1 MDRLKTR
8 QRLAKMSTEGLAPI
22 VSTPITIQE
31 EDDPSAGRLAAKIRS
46 QAILNESIPDMGY
59 APRKIKSSVT
69 KQEIE
74 EFQQKENT
82 PIEINGSFYRLHPA
96 SIPEPDLEE
105 PPSQATLQTNLDL
118 RSQTGVEINTI
129 LVAIRKNR
137 ADLERNT
144 QLMKALDDQYNTAV
158 GNLEERLRTSNK
170 NKKVMRAVANEY
182 NFEETYRN
190 NKQAL
195 IDQRNDII
203 STLDQLKA
211 RLEEIKADVVEYDE
225 ELPENLAKIKGMRE
239 RNKAKIRA
247 YEDNLRTLNR
257 TFNLTQEQG
266 ESEEDY
272 LARIKVQTEAVADPS
287 TVLDRFNLYEAR
299 IFKENLRELIRD
311 NATVEYAYNA
321 LFQEDEGYIPELNK
335 LFAFVKTEYQRLYG
349 NVQLKDEALVKF
361 LKKILE
367 EPPPREELQGETAD
381 MSSKYTALLK
391 RGRYTKKQLIEAI
404 QNIID
409 YRDEPVQVMVK
420 GKEATLSMGARG
432 GLSYT
437 YNGKA
442 KAIANAEKE
451 VLIAFF
457 VLLMESVKLKD
468 SNLYARLNEQLN
480 VRTNAEYGEGI
491 HGGIKEKLPKFCS
504 LGKCDVNL
512 HKLFYKNV
520 LSITHNGYKLPGAKN
535 TPVSDE
541 FVKLVMDLCKGVY
554 PSTKDLNKL
563 SPMEMQTFD
572 SLLYLAG
579 LHKRVENTAD
589 KTIPKMKK
597 RIELIGGEIQ
607 AGNTNTLLK
616 DELRDIVYKLYHMNE
631 ITQNAAS
638 DYLKQFR

>member
-31 EDDPSAGRLAAKIRS
+31 DDDPSAGRLAAKIRS
-46 QAILNESIPDMGY
+46 QSILNESIPNMGY
-59 APRKIKSSVT
+59 APRKVKSSIT

-96 SIPEPDLEE
+96 IIPEPDLEE
-105 PPSQATLQTNLDL
+105 APSQADVQTSMDV
-118 RSQTGVEINTI
+118 RSQAGTEINTLI
-129 LVAIRKNR
+129 VAIRQKR
-137 ADLERNT
+137 ADLSRNT
-144 QLMKALDDQYNTAV
+144 QLMTALDEQYNAAV

-170 NKKVMRAVANEY
+170 NKKVMRQVANEY

-195 IDQRNDII
+195 TDQRQEII

-211 RLEEIKADVVEYDE
+211 RLEELKADVDEYEE
-225 ELPENLAKIKGMRE
+225 ELPEALAKIKGMRE

-287 TVLDRFNLYEAR
+287 LVVDRFNLYEAR

-321 LFQEDEGYIPELNK
+321 LFQEDEGSIPELNK
-335 LFAFVKTEYQRLYG
+335 IFTLVKSRYQKLYG
-349 NVQLKDEALVKF
+349 TVQLKDEALVKF
-361 LKKILE
+361 LKRMMEDPVEIVVE
-367 EPPPREELQGETAD
+367 EELQGETAD
-381 MSSKYTALLK
+381 MSSKYNALLK
-391 RGRYTKKQLIEAI
+391 RGRFTKKQLIEAI

-409 YRDEPVQVMVK
+409 YRDDPVKVMVK
-420 GKEATLSMGARG
+420 GKEAVLSMGARG

-437 YNGKA
+437 YNGKV
-442 KAIANAEKE
+442 KVIANAEKD

-457 VLLMESVKLKD
+457 VLLMETVKVKD
-468 SNLYARLNEQLN
+468 PALYGRLNEQLN
-480 VRTNAEYGEGI
+480 VRTNTEYGEGI
-491 HGGIKEKLPKFCS
+491 QEKLPKFCR

-520 LSITHNGYKLPGAKN
+520 LSITHNGYKIPGAKN

-589 KTIPKMKK
+589 KTIPKLKK

>member
-1 MDRLKTR
+1 MERLKTR

-31 EDDPSAGRLAAKIRS
+31 DDDPSAGRLAAKIRS
-46 QAILNESIPDMGY
+46 QSILNESIPRMVY
-59 APRKIKSSVT
+59 TPKQKKSSIT

-105 PPSQATLQTNLDL
+105 APSQADVQTTLDV
-118 RSQTGVEINTI
+118 RSQAGVEINTI
-129 LVAIRKNR
+129 LVAIRKNK

-144 QLMKALDDQYNTAV
+144 QLMKALDDQYNAAV
-158 GNLEERLRTSNK
+158 NTVGTNAQFFEDQYQFQKEQLEAIR
-170 NKKVMRAVANEY
+170 NE
-182 NFEETYRN
+182 
-190 NKQAL
+190 
-195 IDQRNDII
+195 II
-203 STLDQLKA
+203 STLDKLKA
-211 RLEEIKADVVEYDE
+211 RLEEIKADVDEYDE
-225 ELPENLAKIKGMRE
+225 ELPENLAKIKGMQE
-239 RNKAKIRA
+239 RNKAKVRA
-247 YEDNLRTLNR
+247 YEDNLRSLNR

-287 TVLDRFNLYEAR
+287 LVVDRFNLYEAR

-321 LFQEDEGYIPELNK
+321 LFQEDEGAIPELNK
-335 LFAFVKTEYQRLYG
+335 IFTLIKSRYLKLYG
-349 NVQLKDEALVKF
+349 TVQLKDEALVKF
-361 LKKILE
+361 LKKMMEDPVETVIQQ
-367 EPPPREELQGETAD
+367 ELQGETAD
-381 MSSKYTALLK
+381 MSSKYNALLK
-391 RGRYTKKQLIEAI
+391 RGRFTKKQLIEAI

-409 YRDEPVQVMVK
+409 YRDDPIQVMVK

-437 YNGKA
+437 YNGKV
-442 KAIANAEKE
+442 KVIANAEKD

-457 VLLMESVKLKD
+457 VLLMESVKVKD
-468 SNLYARLNEQLN
+468 PALYGRLNEQLN
-480 VRTNAEYGEGI
+480 VRTNTEYGEGI
-491 HGGIKEKLPKFCS
+491 QEKLPKFCR

-520 LSITHNGYKLPGAKN
+520 LSITHNGYKLQGAKN
-535 TPVSDE
+535 TPVGDE

-563 SPMEMQTFD
+563 PPTELQLFD
-572 SLLYLAG
+572 ALLYLAG

-589 KTIPKMKK
+589 KTIPKLKK

-638 DYLKQFR
+638 DYLKQFK

>member
-1 MDRLKTR
+1 MERLKTR
-8 QRLAKMSTEGLAPI
+8 QRLAKMSTEGLGPI

-46 QAILNESIPDMGY
+46 QSILNESIPGMGY

-105 PPSQATLQTNLDL
+105 APSQADVQTALDV
-118 RSQTGVEINTI
+118 RGQAETEINTI
-129 LVAIRKNR
+129 LVAIRKNT

-144 QLMKALDDQYNTAV
+144 QLMKALDDQYNAAVNRV
-158 GNLEERLRTSNK
+158 GNNAQFFEDQYQFQKEQLEAIRQE
-170 NKKVMRAVANEY
+170 
-182 NFEETYRN
+182 
-190 NKQAL
+190 
-195 IDQRNDII
+195 II
-203 STLDQLKA
+203 STLDHLKA
-211 RLEEIKADVVEYDE
+211 RLEEIKADVDEYDE
-225 ELPENLAKIKGMRE
+225 ELPENLAKIKGMQE
-239 RNKAKIRA
+239 RNKAKVRA
-247 YEDNLRTLNR
+247 YEENLRTLNR

-266 ESEEDY
+266 ESDEDY

-287 TVLDRFNLYEAR
+287 LVVDRFNLYEAR

-321 LFQEDEGYIPELNK
+321 LFQEDDGSIPELNK
-335 LFAFVKTEYQRLYG
+335 IFTLVKSRYLKLYG
-349 NVQLKDEALVKF
+349 TVQLKDEALVKF
-361 LKKILE
+361 LKKMMEDPVETVIQQ
-367 EPPPREELQGETAD
+367 ELQGETAD
-381 MSSKYTALLK
+381 MSSKYNALLK
-391 RGRYTKKQLIEAI
+391 RGRFTKKQLIEAI

-420 GKEATLSMGARG
+420 GKQAVLSMGARG

-437 YNGKA
+437 YNGKV
-442 KAIANAEKE
+442 KVIANAEKD

-457 VLLMESVKLKD
+457 VLLMESVKVKD
-468 SNLYARLNEQLN
+468 PALYGRLNEQLN
-480 VRTNAEYGEGI
+480 VRTNTEYGEGI
-491 HGGIKEKLPKFCS
+491 HGGIKEKLPKFCR

-520 LSITHNGYKLPGAKN
+520 LSITHNGYKLQGAKN

-589 KTIPKMKK
+589 KTIPKLKK

-638 DYLKQFR
+638 DYLKQFK

>member
-1 MDRLKTR
+1 MERLKTR
-8 QRLAKMSTEGLAPI
+8 QRLAKMSTEGLGPI
-22 VSTPITIQE
+22 ISAPITIQE

-46 QAILNESIPDMGY
+46 QAILNESIPDMGS
-59 APRKIKSSVT
+59 APRRIKSSIS

-96 SIPEPDLEE
+96 NIPEPDLEE
-105 PPSQATLQTNLDL
+105 VPSQASLQTNLDI
-118 RSQTGVEINTI
+118 RSQAGVEINNI
-129 LVAIRKNR
+129 LVAIQQNK
-137 ADLERNT
+137 ADLKRNT
-144 QLMKALDDQYNTAV
+144 QRMKALDDQYNSAVNRV
-158 GNLEERLRTSNK
+158 GNNAQFFEDQYQFQKEQL
-170 NKKVMRAVANEY
+170 VAIRNE
-182 NFEETYRN
+182 
-190 NKQAL
+190 
-195 IDQRNDII
+195 II
-203 STLDQLKA
+203 SRLDQLKA
-211 RLEEIKADVVEYDE
+211 RLEEVKADVDEYDE
-225 ELPENLAKIKGMRE
+225 DLPENLAKIKGMRE
-239 RNKAKIRA
+239 RNKAKVKA

-272 LARIKVQTEAVADPS
+272 LARLKVQTEAIADPS
-287 TVLDRFNLYEAR
+287 SVVDRFNLYEAR
-299 IFKENLRELIRD
+299 VFKENIRELIRD

-321 LFQEDEGYIPELNK
+321 LFQEDEGSIPELNK
-335 LFAFVKTEYQRLYG
+335 LFAFIKTEYQRLYG
-349 NVQLKDEALVKF
+349 SVQLKDEALVKF

-367 EPPPREELQGETAD
+367 EPQMVREELQGETSD

-442 KAIANAEKE
+442 KAIANAEKD

-468 SNLYARLNEQLN
+468 SDLYGRLNEQLN

-491 HGGIKEKLPKFCS
+491 HGGIHGGIKEKLPKFCR

-512 HKLFYKNV
+512 HKLFYKNI

-554 PSTKDLNKL
+554 PSTKDLSKL
-563 SPMEMQTFD
+563 PPMEMQTFD

-589 KTIPKMKK
+589 KTIPKLKQ

-638 DYLKQFR
+638 DYLKQFK

>member
-8 QRLAKMSTEGLAPI
+8 QRLAKMSTEGLGPI

-46 QAILNESIPDMGY
+46 QAILNESIPDMGST
-59 APRKIKSSVT
+59 PRRIKSSVT

-105 PPSQATLQTNLDL
+105 VPSQVDITNSMEA
-118 RSQTGVEINTI
+118 RSQAGSEINSI
-129 LVAIRKNR
+129 LVAIQQNR
-137 ADLERNT
+137 ADLKRNT
-144 QLMKALDDQYNTAV
+144 QRMKALDDQYNSAVNRV
-158 GNLEERLRTSNK
+158 GNNAQFFEDQYQFQKEQL
-170 NKKVMRAVANEY
+170 VAIRNE
-182 NFEETYRN
+182 
-190 NKQAL
+190 
-195 IDQRNDII
+195 II
-203 STLDQLKA
+203 SRLDQLKA
-211 RLEEIKADVVEYDE
+211 RLEEVKADVDEYE
-225 ELPENLAKIKGMRE
+225 EDLPAALARIKGKQE
-239 RNKAKIRA
+239 RNKAKVKA

-367 EPPPREELQGETAD
+367 DPIEIVKEQELQGETAD

-480 VRTNAEYGEGI
+480 VRTNAEYGE
-491 HGGIKEKLPKFCS
+491 GIKEKLPKFCS